1 MRRYGM
7 IVSDHYIVSNRGNVT
22 NLIDNADNIHR
33 MPVSLQLVGR
43 RLEEESALMMAEVVL
58 QTLG

>member
-1 MRRYGM
+1 M
-7 IVSDHYIVSNRGNVT
+7 IVSNHGIALNLGKDKT
-22 NLIDNADNIHR
+22 TDLIDNANNIHG

-43 RLEEESALMMAEVVL
+43 RLEEESALTMAEVVL

>member
-22 NLIDNADNIHR
+22 NLVDNADNIHG